1 MRTTSSSASIGH
13 TPTVLTLR
21 GVDPAL
27 RSALETE
34 AVRLGLSLNALIL
47 HTLRGVYQSGHDSP
61 LHHDLDALAGS
72 WSREEAD
79 EFRAAVEAFE
89 EIDPMLWMERPDGS

>member
-1 MRTTSSSASIGH
+1 MRKPSSSAITAH
-13 TPTVLTLR
+13 VPTVLSLR
-21 GVDPAL
+21 GVDPVL

-34 AVRLGLSLNALIL
+34 AARLGLSLNALIL
-47 HTLRGVYQSGHDSP
+47 HTLRGVYQAGHDSP

-89 EIDPMLWMERPDGS
+89 EIDPMLWTERPDPS